1 MKRVINLCCF
11 LFLLLC
17 LLVLSSVFSGQ
28 ALSLAGHWQ
37 GTIEIPG
44 MKLDVDIDFSQKA
57 DGSWKGD
64 ISIPMQKAKN
74 LPLSNILLEGHQATF
89 SISGVPG
96 NPTFKG
102 TLSEDGSKITGDFI
116 QEGKTFPFNL
126 TREIDP
132 VVKARKA
139 LDGFEDVVNEAIK
152 TFKVPGLAM
161 AIVKDDEVIFTKG
174 FGYRDVETKLPMTTN
189 TLLAIGSASKAFTT
203 FALATLV
210 DEGKLEWDKPV
221 RNYIHW
227 FRLYDPVIAERLTPR
242 DMVTHRSGLPRH
254 DLVWY
259 NNFTASREE
268 FVKRLA
274 YLQPSADLREKWQY
288 NNLMFLTAGYLVE
301 VLTGKEWEDAV
312 RTLVF
317 KPLDMTRT
325 NFSVDDSQRD
335 SDFAQPYRESEGKVE
350 KIPFRN
356 ITNMGPAGSINSS
369 VNEMSNWLIVHLNNG
384 KFKNKQIID
393 AATLEDMH
401 LSHMPTGAT
410 PSRPEIS
417 PADYGMGWFVDSY
430 RGQRRVHHGGNIDG
444 FSAMVSMLPQDGFGF
459 VVLTNKNGTPLPE
472 LIIRTTTDR
481 LLELEPIDW
490 LGEAAKRKAEGE
502 EAEKKAKQKKQIR
515 RKPGTKLS
523 HKIEEYVGDYSHPG
537 YGELKV
543 FLKDNRLAF
552 TYNGITTP
560 LNHWHYET
568 FNGGKADDPTFED
581 MKLTFRTDVNGNV
594 ASLVASFEPSTDD
607 IVFKNKPD
615 ARLFDPEYL
624 KQFTGK
630 YEFLSQTF
638 TVSLKGNSLTL
649 YVPGQP
655 VYDLV
660 PDLGGDFFLKQY
672 KIISLRFI
680 LDDKGNVPGFELNQ
694 PSGVFDAKR
703 VKEKE

>member
-1 MKRVINLCCF
+1 MKRVINLSSF

-28 ALSLAGHWQ
+28 ALPLAGHWE
-37 GTIEIPG
+37 GAIEIPG

-74 LPLSNILLEGHQATF
+74 LPLSNISLEGLQVTF

-96 NPTFKG
+96 DPTFKG
-102 TLSEDGSKITGDFI
+102 TLSEDGSKITGDFT

-126 TREIDP
+126 AREIDP

-139 LDGFEDVVNEAIK
+139 LDGFEDVVNEAMK

-161 AIVKDDEVIFTKG
+161 AIIKDDEVIFAKG
-174 FGYRDVETKLPMTTN
+174 FGYRDVETKLPMTTD
-189 TLLAIGSASKAFTT
+189 TLLAIGSASKTFTT

-227 FRLYDPVIAERLTPR
+227 FRLYDPVMAERLTPR

-301 VLTGKEWEDAV
+301 VLTGKEWEDAI

-325 NFSVDDSQRD
+325 NFSVEDSQKD
-335 SDFAQPYRESEGKVE
+335 SDFALPYRESEGKVE

-356 ITNMGPAGSINSS
+356 ITNIGPAGSINSS
-369 VNEMSNWLIVHLNNG
+369 VNKMSNWLIVHLNNG
-384 KFKNKQIID
+384 KFKDKQIIN

-430 RGQRRVHHGGNIDG
+430 RGHRRVHHGGNIDG

-523 HKIEEYVGDYSHPG
+523 HKIEEYAGDYSHPG

-560 LNHWHYET
+560 LDHWHYET

-594 ASLVASFEPSTDD
+594 ALLVASFEPSTDD

-615 ARLFDPEYL
+615 TRLFDPEYL
-624 KQFTGK
+624 KQFAGK
-630 YEFLSQTF
+630 YKLLSQTF
-638 TVSLKGNSLTL
+638 TVSLKGNRLTL

-672 KIISLRFI
+672 KIISLKFI
-680 LDDKGNVPGFELNQ
+680 LDGKGNVTGLELNQ
-694 PSGVFDAKR
+694 PNGVFDAER
-703 VKEKE
+703 IKEKE

>member
-1 MKRVINLCCF
+1 MKRVIKVSSF

-28 ALSLAGHWQ
+28 ALSLAGHWE
-37 GTIEIPG
+37 GAIEIPG

-74 LPLSNILLEGHQATF
+74 LPLSNISLEGLQVTF

-96 NPTFKG
+96 DPTFKG
-102 TLSEDGSKITGDFI
+102 TLSEDGSKITGDFT

-126 TREIDP
+126 AREIDP

-139 LDGFEDVVNEAIK
+139 LDGFEAVVNEAIK

-161 AIVKDDEVIFTKG
+161 AIVKDDKVIFTKG
-174 FGYRDVETKLPMTTN
+174 FGYRDVETKLPMTTD

-227 FRLYDPVIAERLTPR
+227 FRLYDPVMGERLTPR

-301 VLTGKEWEDAV
+301 VLTGKEWEDAI

-325 NFSVDDSQRD
+325 NFSVEDSQKD

-356 ITNMGPAGSINSS
+356 ITNIGPAGSINSS
-369 VNEMSNWLIVHLNNG
+369 VNKMSNWLIVHLNKG
-384 KFKNKQIID
+384 KFKDKQIID

-430 RGQRRVHHGGNIDG
+430 RGHRRIHHGGNIDG

-459 VVLTNKNGTPLPE
+459 VVLTNKNGTPLPG
-472 LIIRTTTDR
+472 LIIRTITDR
-481 LLELEPIDW
+481 LLELESIDW
-490 LGEAAKRKAEGE
+490 LGEAAKRKAEGQ

-523 HKIEEYVGDYSHPG
+523 HKIEEYAGDYSHPG

-543 FLKDNRLAF
+543 FLKDKRLAF
-552 TYNGITTP
+552 TYNGITTS
-560 LNHWHYET
+560 LDHWHYET

-624 KQFTGK
+624 KQFAGK
-630 YEFLSQTF
+630 YKLLSQTF
-638 TVSLKGNSLTL
+638 TVSLKGNSLTF

-672 KIISLRFI
+672 KIISLKFI
-680 LDDKGNVPGFELNQ
+680 LDDKGNVTGVELNQ
-694 PSGVFDAKR
+694 PNGVFDAKR
-703 VKEKE
+703 IKEKE

>member
-1 MKRVINLCCF
+1 MKRVINLSCF

-28 ALSLAGHWQ
+28 ALSLAGHWE
-37 GTIEIPG
+37 GAIEIPG
-44 MKLDVDIDFSQKA
+44 MKLDVDIDLSQKA

-64 ISIPMQKAKN
+64 ISIPVQKVKN
-74 LPLSNILLEGHQATF
+74 LPLSNINLEGLQVTF

-102 TLSEDGSKITGDFI
+102 TLSEDGSKITGDFT

-126 TREIDP
+126 AREIDP
-132 VVKARKA
+132 AVKARKT
-139 LDGFEDVVNEAIK
+139 LDGFEAVVNEALK

-174 FGYRDVETKLPMTTN
+174 FGYRDVEAKLPMTTD

-227 FRLYDPVIAERLTPR
+227 FRLYDPVMAERLTPR

-254 DLVWY
+254 DMVWY

-301 VLTGKEWEDAV
+301 VLTGKEWEDAI

-325 NFSVDDSQRD
+325 NFSVEDSQKD
-335 SDFAQPYRESEGKVE
+335 SDFAQPYRESDGKVE

-356 ITNMGPAGSINSS
+356 ITNIGPAGSINSS
-369 VNEMSNWLIVHLNNG
+369 VNKMSNWLIVHLNNG
-384 KFKNKQIID
+384 KFKEKQIID

-430 RGQRRVHHGGNIDG
+430 RGHRRVHHGGNIDG

-481 LLELEPIDW
+481 LLEMESIDW

-523 HKIEEYVGDYSHPG
+523 HKIEEYAGDYSHPG

-560 LNHWHYET
+560 LDHWHYET
-568 FNGGKADDPTFED
+568 FNGGKADDSTFED

-624 KQFTGK
+624 KQFAGK
-630 YEFLSQTF
+630 YQLLSQTF
-638 TVSLKGNSLTL
+638 TVSLKGNGLTL

-672 KIISLRFI
+672 KIISLEFI
-680 LDDKGNVPGFELNQ
+680 LDDKGNVTGLELNQ
-694 PSGVFDAKR
+694 PNGVFDAKR
-703 VKEKE
+703 IT